1 VDIDAI
7 PDYVVAYS
15 AEVAHRA
22 VFLHT
27 ISAGKI
33 QLSE

>member
-1 VDIDAI
+1 M
-7 PDYVVAYS
+7 
-15 AEVAHRA
+15 
-22 VFLHT
+22 FLHT